1 MTHRAGKFKFRKF
14 WGPLRGYS
22 VDYCVQNRRC
32 VCSPIRYT
40 AGMLSYQHIYHA
52 GNLAD
57 VHKHSLLAWMLAY
70 LTRKDKPLSYLETHA
85 GRALYDLGADEAL
98 KTGEAA
104 AGIAQAR
111 GWFADD
117 HPYARVMDRVEAE
130 DGAQAYPGSPMIAAH
145 LLRPTDKIHLAELH
159 PREHAALELAM
170 SPTLAKCHL
179 RDGFEMAFAL
189 CPPTPRRG
197 LLLIDPSYE
206 IKEDY
211 NDIFR
216 HIAKLHRAWNVG
228 IIALWYP
235 ILTNGAHV
243 PMLDALG
250 TQHKDALRHEVRFPP
265 ARPGHGMV
273 GSGMFVLNPPYGLA
287 DEAKRLSGRY
297 AKLRR

>member
-1 MTHRAGKFKFRKF
+1 
-14 WGPLRGYS
+14 
-22 VDYCVQNRRC
+22 
-32 VCSPIRYT
+32 
-40 AGMLSYQHIYHA
+40 MLSYQHIYHA

-57 VHKHSLLAWMLAY
+57 VHKHSLLAWMLDY

-85 GRALYDLGADEAL
+85 GRALYDLGAEEAL

-104 AGIAQAR
+104 AGIEQAR
-111 GWFADD
+111 GWFKPD
-117 HPYARVMDRVEAE
+117 HPYARVLDAIASS
-130 DGAQAYPGSPMIAAH
+130 DGPNAYPGSPMIAAH
-145 LLRPTDKIHLAELH
+145 LLRPSDQIHLAELH

-170 SPTLAKCHL
+170 SPTGAKIHL
-179 RDGFEMAFAL
+179 RDGFETAFAL
-189 CPPTPRRG
+189 CPPIPRRG

-206 IKEDY
+206 IKDDY
-211 NDIFR
+211 TAIFR

-243 PMLDALG
+243 PMLEALSA
-250 TQHKDALRHEVRFPP
+250 QAPDALRHEVRFAP

-287 DEAKRLSGRY
+287 EQAKWLGARFAS
-297 AKLRR
+297 LR